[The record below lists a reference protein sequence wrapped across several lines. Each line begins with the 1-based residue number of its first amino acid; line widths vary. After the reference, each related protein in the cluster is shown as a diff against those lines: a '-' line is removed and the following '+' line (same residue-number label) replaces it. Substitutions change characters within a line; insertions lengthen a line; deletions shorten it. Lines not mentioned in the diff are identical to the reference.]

1 MKESNKIEIL
11 EEKVAELWEDLK
23 SCDRCLD
30 RVTEY
35 GIEKEIKIFEECVG
49 EARARWAT
57 ANTILKFLKDEIK
70 AEDL

>member
-23 SCDRCLD
+23 SSERCLN

-35 GIEKEIKIFEECVG
+35 GIEKEIKIFEEIVG

-57 ANTILKFLKDEIK
+57 ANNILKFFKGEEEEI
-70 AEDL
+70 